1 MKSLQILK
9 KHTVLTGIVFS
20 ILLFMAAVF
29 LYPGGSYFDPY
40 SQGFDWQHNYFS
52 NLFSKTAING
62 MPNSARFWSI
72 AGMFFLCLS
81 FALFFIRFT
90 KSIPSKS
97 GQLVIKYAGVASMI
111 FAFLTVTPL
120 HDLMISI
127 SASLALIT
135 IFYIT
140 IFLFKTDQ
148 NSLKILGVITLIISY
163 FSTYIYFTQNFI
175 DLLPL
180 MQKITLL
187 INLSFVLSVEY
198 LLHQKVLN
206 QN

>member
-1 MKSLQILK
+1 MLK
-9 KHTVLTGIVFS
+9 NHAVATGILCS
-20 ILLFMAAVF
+20 MLLFSVAVF

-40 SQGFDWQHNYFS
+40 SQGFDWQYNYLS
-52 NLFSKTAING
+52 NLFNKTAING
-62 MPNSARFWSI
+62 MPNSARFW
-72 AGMFFLCLS
+72 AVGGMFFLCLS

-90 KSIPSKS
+90 KNISSKS
-97 GQLVIKYAGVASMI
+97 GQLVIKYAGIASMVC
-111 FAFLTVTPL
+111 AFLTVSPL
-120 HDLMISI
+120 HDLMISL
-127 SASLALIT
+127 SVSLALIT
-135 IFYIT
+135 LFYIT
-140 IFLFKTDQ
+140 IFLFKSE
-148 NSLKILGVITLIISY
+148 NNPLKVLGVITLIVSY
-163 FSTYIYFTQNFI
+163 FSSYIYFTQNFI